1 MDKKR
6 LVINMTAQLTAF
18 VVNLGISFVLTPIV
32 DGMLPNTYG
41 FLNIANQFVQW
52 AQVVVSALNTLA
64 SRYITIHLH
73 KGEEQEASE
82 YFSSVFFANMFMAAV
97 FLIPAIFVIVFI
109 DRMFQISSASVT
121 DIQILWAF
129 VFLNF
134 FISIITSVFSTS
146 TYSTNRLE
154 LSSAATIVTELARIG
169 VLYAAYRFFTPYLFY
184 IGVAS
189 VVSTTLM
196 AAANAGFTKKLLPN
210 IKITV
215 KNFRLDK
222 VKELISLGA
231 WNSVTRL
238 GQMLLD
244 GLDTMIANIF
254 ISDAAMTTL
263 SLAKVVP
270 TTLSTLMGTMVGVF
284 APSITIAYAKGNK
297 QELLDTLKS
306 SNRIMIFMMSI
317 PIAFV
322 TAYGDK
328 FFRLWL
334 SYKDDPAEIKQ
345 IYYLAV
351 LSMGVLFVSAS
362 IQVLYQVFIITKK
375 IKLNSIVIVVS
386 GVVTTALVF
395 VLLRTTN
402 LGLYAIAGVSVVVG
416 LLRNMIFTPIYAA
429 KCLEVRWTTFYSD
442 IFMGLASIGI
452 ITAVALFSK
461 LLLPMDTWIGFL
473 ASCILM
479 GIIALGL
486 NFLIVLRRSEREM
499 VLNKIKS
506 LLHRA

>member
-18 VVNLGISFVLTPIV
+18 FVNLGISFVLAPIV
-32 DGMLPNTYG
+32 DRLIPDSYG
-41 FLNIANQFVQW
+41 FLNIANNFVLW

-97 FLIPAIFVIVFI
+97 FLVPAIFVIVFL
-109 DRMFQISSASVT
+109 DRMFQVPAGVLG
-121 DIQILWAF
+121 DVQILWAF

-146 TYSTNRLE
+146 TYSMNRLE
-154 LSSAATIVTELARIG
+154 LSSVATIVTELARLG
-169 VLYAAYRFFTPYLFY
+169 VLYIAYRFFTPYLFY
-184 IGVAS
+184 IGMAS
-189 VVSTTLM
+189 VVSTSLM
-196 AAANAGFTKKLLPN
+196 AVANAGFTKKLLPG
-210 IKITV
+210 IRITV

-222 VKELISLGA
+222 VKELVSLGA

-244 GLDTMIANIF
+244 GLDTIIANIF
-254 ISDAAMTTL
+254 INPEAMTTL
-263 SLAKVVP
+263 SFAKVVP
-270 TTLSTLMGTMVGVF
+270 TTLSSLMGTMVGVF

-297 QELLDTLKS
+297 KELMDTLKS

-328 FFRLWL
+328 FFELWL
-334 SYKDDPAEIKQ
+334 PHKTPAEVTEV
-345 IYYLAV
+345 YYLSV

-386 GVVTTALVF
+386 GVITTTMVF
-395 VLLRTTN
+395 VLLNTTD
-402 LGLYAIAGVSVVVG
+402 LGLYAIAGVSVIVG
-416 LLRNMIFTPIYAA
+416 LIRNMVFTPIYAA
-429 KCLEVRWTTFYSD
+429 KCLEVKWTTFYGD
-442 IFMGLASIGI
+442 IFMGLASIGL
-452 ITAVALFSK
+452 ITVVAMLSKLILSMDNWIEFFVSGAFMGCVALVLNFFVVLGKTERQMVLDKVLSK
-461 LLLPMDTWIGFL
+461 LHH
-473 ASCILM
+473 S
-479 GIIALGL
+479 
-486 NFLIVLRRSEREM
+486 
-499 VLNKIKS
+499 
-506 LLHRA
+506 

>member
-1 MDKKR
+1 MNKKR

-18 VVNLGISFVLTPIV
+18 IVNLGISFVLTPIV
-32 DGMLPNTYG
+32 DKMIPNSYG
-41 FLNIANQFVQW
+41 FVNIANQFVQW

-97 FLIPAIFVIVFI
+97 FLVPAVFVIVFI
-109 DRMFQISSASVT
+109 DRMFQVPAGVLG
-121 DIQILWAF
+121 DVQILWAF

-146 TYSTNRLE
+146 TYSMNRLE
-154 LSSAATIVTELARIG
+154 LSSVATIVTELARLG
-169 VLYAAYRFFTPYLFY
+169 VLYIAYRFFSPYLFY

-189 VVSTTLM
+189 VVSTSLM
-196 AAANAGFTKKLLPN
+196 AFANAGFTKKLLPG

-222 VKELISLGA
+222 VKELVSLGA

-244 GLDTMIANIF
+244 GLDTIIANIF
-254 ISDAAMTTL
+254 INPEAMTIL

-270 TTLSTLMGTMVGVF
+270 TTLSSLMGTMVGVF
-284 APSITIAYAKGNK
+284 APSITIAYAKGDK
-297 QELLDTLKS
+297 KELMDTLKS

-334 SYKDDPAEIKQ
+334 SYKTAAEVKE
-345 IYYLAV
+345 IYVLSV

-375 IKLNSIVIVVS
+375 IKLNSIVIVAS
-386 GVVTTALVF
+386 GVITTTIVF
-395 VLLRTTN
+395 VLLNTTN

-416 LLRNMIFTPIYAA
+416 LIRNMVFTPIYAA
-429 KCLEVRWTTFYSD
+429 KCLEVRWTTFYGD

-452 ITAVALFSK
+452 ITVVAMLSK
-461 LLLPMDTWIGFL
+461 LVLPMDNWITFILCGGF
-473 ASCILM
+473 M
-479 GIIALGL
+479 GCVALVL
-486 NFLIVLRRSEREM
+486 NFFIVLRKAERQM
-499 VLNKIKS
+499 VLDKVMSKLKRS
-506 LLHRA
+506 

>member
-18 VVNLGISFVLTPIV
+18 IVNLGISFVLTPIV
-32 DGMLPNTYG
+32 DKMIPNSYG
-41 FLNIANQFVQW
+41 FVNIANQFVQW

-64 SRYITIHLH
+64 SRYITIQLH

-97 FLIPAIFVIVFI
+97 FLVPAVFVIVFI
-109 DRMFQISSASVT
+109 DRMFQVPAGVLG
-121 DIQILWAF
+121 DVQILWAF

-146 TYSTNRLE
+146 TYSMNRLE
-154 LSSAATIVTELARIG
+154 LSSIATIVTELARLG
-169 VLYAAYRFFTPYLFY
+169 VLYIAYRFFSPYLFY

-189 VVSTTLM
+189 VVSTSLM
-196 AAANAGFTKKLLPN
+196 AFANAGFTKKLLPG

-222 VKELISLGA
+222 VKELVSLGA

-244 GLDTMIANIF
+244 GLDTIIANIF
-254 ISDAAMTTL
+254 INPEAMTIL

-270 TTLSTLMGTMVGVF
+270 TTLSSLMGTMVGVF
-284 APSITIAYAKGNK
+284 APSITIAYAKGDK
-297 QELLDTLKS
+297 KELMDTLKS

-334 SYKDDPAEIKQ
+334 SYKTAAEVKE
-345 IYYLAV
+345 IYVLSV

-375 IKLNSIVIVVS
+375 IKLNSIVIVAS
-386 GVVTTALVF
+386 GVITTTIVF
-395 VLLRTTN
+395 VLLNTTN

-416 LLRNMIFTPIYAA
+416 LIRNMVFTPIYAA
-429 KCLEVRWTTFYSD
+429 KCLEVKWTTFYGD

-452 ITAVALFSK
+452 ITVVAMLSK
-461 LLLPMDTWIGFL
+461 LVLPMDNWITFFLCGGF
-473 ASCILM
+473 M
-479 GIIALGL
+479 GCVALVL
-486 NFLIVLRRSEREM
+486 NFFIVLRKAERQM
-499 VLNKIKS
+499 VLGKVMSKLKRS
-506 LLHRA
+506 

>member
-6 LVINMTAQLTAF
+6 LAINMTAQLTAF
-18 VVNLGISFVLTPIV
+18 AVNLGISFVLTPIV
-32 DGMLPNTYG
+32 DAMLPNTYG
-41 FLNIANQFVQW
+41 FVNIANQLVQW

-82 YFSSVFFANMFMAAV
+82 YFSSVFFANLFMAAV
-97 FLIPAIFVIVFI
+97 FLVPAVFVIVFI
-109 DRMFQISSASVT
+109 DRMFQISAASVA
-121 DIQILWAF
+121 DVQMLWAF

-154 LSSAATIVTELARIG
+154 LSSVATIITELARIG
-169 VLYAAYRFFTPYLFY
+169 VLYVAYRFFTPYLFY
-184 IGVAS
+184 MGVAS
-189 VVSTTLM
+189 VVSTTM
-196 AAANAGFTKKLLPN
+196 TAAANAGFTKKLLPG
-210 IKITV
+210 IKITI

-222 VKELISLGA
+222 VKELVSLGA

-263 SLAKVVP
+263 SLAKLVP
-270 TTLSTLMGTMVGVF
+270 STLSTLMGTMVGVF

-297 QELLDTLKS
+297 KELMDALKS
-306 SNRIMIFMMSI
+306 ANRIMIFMMSI

-328 FFRLWL
+328 FFKLWMG
-334 SYKDDPAEIKQ
+334 YKGDAAEITQ
-345 IYYLAV
+345 IYHLAV

-386 GVVTTALVF
+386 GVITTTLVF
-395 VLLRTTN
+395 VLLQTTN

-416 LLRNMIFTPIYAA
+416 LLRNMVFTPIYAA
-429 KCLEVRWTTFYSD
+429 RCLEVKWTTFYSD

-452 ITAVALFSK
+452 ITVTALISK
-461 LLLPMDTWIGFL
+461 LFLPMDNWIGFF
-473 ASCILM
+473 ASCVFM
-479 GIIALGL
+479 GVIALGL
-486 NFLIVLRRSEREM
+486 NFVIVLGKSEREM
-499 VLNKIKS
+499 IISKVKS
-506 LLHRA
+506 VLHRA

>member
-1 MDKKR
+1 M
-6 LVINMTAQLTAF
+6 I
-18 VVNLGISFVLTPIV
+18 
-32 DGMLPNTYG
+32 PNSYG
-41 FLNIANQFVQW
+41 FVNIANQFVQW

-97 FLIPAIFVIVFI
+97 FLVPAVFVIVFI
-109 DRMFQISSASVT
+109 DRMFQVPAGVLG
-121 DIQILWAF
+121 DVQILWAF

-146 TYSTNRLE
+146 TYSMNRLE
-154 LSSAATIVTELARIG
+154 LSSIATIVTELARLG
-169 VLYAAYRFFTPYLFY
+169 VLYIAYRFFSPYLFY

-189 VVSTTLM
+189 VVSTSLM
-196 AAANAGFTKKLLPN
+196 AFANAGFTKKLLPG

-222 VKELISLGA
+222 VKELVSLGA

-244 GLDTMIANIF
+244 GLDTIIANIF
-254 ISDAAMTTL
+254 INPEAMTIL

-270 TTLSTLMGTMVGVF
+270 TTLSSLMGTMVGVF
-284 APSITIAYAKGNK
+284 APSITIAYAKGDK
-297 QELLDTLKS
+297 KELMDTLKS

-334 SYKDDPAEIKQ
+334 SYKTAAEVKE
-345 IYYLAV
+345 IYV
-351 LSMGVLFVSAS
+351 LSVLTMGVFFVRAS

-375 IKLNSIVIVVS
+375 IKLNSIVIVAS
-386 GVVTTALVF
+386 GVITTTIVF
-395 VLLRTTN
+395 VLLNTTN

-416 LLRNMIFTPIYAA
+416 LIRNMVFTPIYAA
-429 KCLEVRWTTFYSD
+429 KCLEVKWTTFYGD

-452 ITAVALFSK
+452 ITVVAMLSK
-461 LLLPMDTWIGFL
+461 LVLPMDNWITFFLCGGF
-473 ASCILM
+473 M
-479 GIIALGL
+479 GCVALVL
-486 NFLIVLRRSEREM
+486 NFFIVLRKAERQM
-499 VLNKIKS
+499 VLDKVMSKLKRS
-506 LLHRA
+506 

>member
-1 MDKKR
+1 
-6 LVINMTAQLTAF
+6 MTAQLVAF
-18 VVNLGISFVLTPIV
+18 AVNLGISFVLMPVI
-32 DGMLPNTYG
+32 DRMMPNTYG

-52 AQVVVSALNTLA
+52 AQVIVSALNTLA

-82 YFSSVFFANMFMAAV
+82 YFSSVFYANLFMAAV
-97 FLIPAIFVIVFI
+97 FLVPAIFLIAYLNRI
-109 DRMFQISSASVT
+109 FQVSDAVLG
-121 DIQILWAF
+121 DVQILWAF

-146 TYSTNRLE
+146 TYSMNRLE
-154 LSSAATIVTELARIG
+154 LNSMATIVTEFVRVG
-169 VLYAAYRFFTPYLFY
+169 VLFVTYKFFPPYLFY
-184 IGVAS
+184 VGVAS
-189 VVSTTLM
+189 VVSTVLL
-196 AAANAGFTKKLLPN
+196 AAANAGFTKKLLPG
-210 IKITV
+210 IRITV

-222 VKELISLGA
+222 VKELVSLGA

-254 ISDAAMTTL
+254 IGEAAMTML
-263 SLAKVVP
+263 SVAKTIP
-270 TTLSTLMGTMVGVF
+270 IMLSGLMGTMVGVF

-297 QELLDTLKS
+297 QELMDTLKS

-328 FFRLWL
+328 FIDLWL
-334 SYKDDPAEIKQ
+334 AYRPAAERRE

-375 IKLNSIVIVVS
+375 IKLNALVIVGS
-386 GVVTTALVF
+386 GIITTALVF
-395 VLLRTTN
+395 LLLQITDW
-402 LGLYAIAGVSVVVG
+402 GLYIIAGVSVVTG
-416 LLRNMIFTPIYAA
+416 LLRNLLFTPLYAA
-429 KCLEVRWTTFYSD
+429 KCLEVKWTTFYGD
-442 IFMGLASIGI
+442 IFMGLISIGV
-452 ITAVALFSK
+452 ITAVAMASK
-461 LLLPMDTWIGFL
+461 LFLPMDSWIGFFV
-473 ASCILM
+473 SGGFM
-479 GIIALGL
+479 GIVALGI
-486 NFLIVLRRSEREM
+486 NFMLVLGKNERAM
-499 VLNKIKS
+499 VLDKIF
-506 LLHRA
+506 RR

>member
-18 VVNLGISFVLTPIV
+18 IVNLGISFVLTPIV
-32 DGMLPNTYG
+32 DKMIPNSYG
-41 FLNIANQFVQW
+41 FVNIANQFVQW

-97 FLIPAIFVIVFI
+97 FLVPAVFVIVFI
-109 DRMFQISSASVT
+109 DRMFQVPAGVLG
-121 DIQILWAF
+121 DVQILWAF

-146 TYSTNRLE
+146 TYSMNRLE
-154 LSSAATIVTELARIG
+154 LSSIATIVTELARLG
-169 VLYAAYRFFTPYLFY
+169 VLYIAYRFFSPYVFY

-189 VVSTTLM
+189 VVSTSLM
-196 AAANAGFTKKLLPN
+196 AFANAGFTKKLLPG

-222 VKELISLGA
+222 VKELVSLGA

-244 GLDTMIANIF
+244 GLDTIIANIF
-254 ISDAAMTTL
+254 INPEAMTIL

-270 TTLSTLMGTMVGVF
+270 TTLSSLMGTMVGVF
-284 APSITIAYAKGNK
+284 APSITIAYAKGDK
-297 QELLDTLKS
+297 KELMDTLKS

-334 SYKDDPAEIKQ
+334 SYKTAAEVKE
-345 IYYLAV
+345 IYVLSV

-375 IKLNSIVIVVS
+375 IKLNSIVIVAS
-386 GVVTTALVF
+386 GVITTTIVF
-395 VLLRTTN
+395 VLLNTTN

-416 LLRNMIFTPIYAA
+416 LIRNMVFTPIYAA
-429 KCLEVRWTTFYSD
+429 KCLEVKWTTFYGD

-452 ITAVALFSK
+452 ITVVAMLSK
-461 LLLPMDTWIGFL
+461 LVLPMDNWITFFLCGGF
-473 ASCILM
+473 M
-479 GIIALGL
+479 GCVALVL
-486 NFLIVLRRSEREM
+486 NFFIVLRKAERQMMLDKVVSKLKRS
-499 VLNKIKS
+499 
-506 LLHRA
+506 

>member
-1 MDKKR
+1 
-6 LVINMTAQLTAF
+6 MTAQLTAF
-18 VVNLGISFVLTPIV
+18 IVNLGISFVLTPIV
-32 DGMLPNTYG
+32 DKMIPNSYG
-41 FLNIANQFVQW
+41 FVNIANQFVQW

-97 FLIPAIFVIVFI
+97 FLVPAIFVIVFI
-109 DRMFQISSASVT
+109 DRMFQVPVGVLG
-121 DIQILWAF
+121 DVQILWAF

-146 TYSTNRLE
+146 TYSMNRLE
-154 LSSAATIVTELARIG
+154 LSSIATIVTELARLG
-169 VLYAAYRFFTPYLFY
+169 VLYIAYRFFSPFLFY

-189 VVSTTLM
+189 VVSTSLM
-196 AAANAGFTKKLLPN
+196 ACANAGFTKKLLPGV
-210 IKITV
+210 KITV

-222 VKELISLGA
+222 VKELVSLGA

-244 GLDTMIANIF
+244 GLDTIIANIF
-254 ISDAAMTTL
+254 INPEAMTVL

-270 TTLSTLMGTMVGVF
+270 TTLSSLMGTMVGVF
-284 APSITIAYAKGNK
+284 APSITIAYAKGDK
-297 QELLDTLKS
+297 KELMDTLKS

-328 FFRLWL
+328 FFKLWL
-334 SYKDDPAEIKQ
+334 PYKTATEVTEI
-345 IYYLAV
+345 YVLSV

-375 IKLNSIVIVVS
+375 IKLNSIVIVAS
-386 GVVTTALVF
+386 GVITTTIVF
-395 VLLRTTN
+395 ILLNTTN

-416 LLRNMIFTPIYAA
+416 LIRNMVFTPIYAA
-429 KCLEVRWTTFYSD
+429 KCLEVKWTTFYGD

-452 ITAVALFSK
+452 ITVVAMLSK
-461 LLLPMDTWIGFL
+461 LVLPMDNWITFVVCGGF
-473 ASCILM
+473 M
-479 GIIALGL
+479 GCVALVL
-486 NFLIVLRRSEREM
+486 NFFIVLRKTERQM
-499 VLNKIKS
+499 VLDKVMGKLNRS
-506 LLHRA
+506 

>member
-18 VVNLGISFVLTPIV
+18 IVNLGISFVLTPIV
-32 DGMLPNTYG
+32 DKMIPNSYG
-41 FLNIANQFVQW
+41 FVNIANQFVQW
-52 AQVVVSALNTLA
+52 AQVIVSALNTLA

-82 YFSSVFFANMFMAAV
+82 YFSSVFFANMIMAAV
-97 FLIPAIFVIVFI
+97 FLVPAIFVIVFI
-109 DRMFQISSASVT
+109 DRMFQVPAGVLSDV
-121 DIQILWAF
+121 QILWAF

-146 TYSTNRLE
+146 TYSMNRLE
-154 LSSAATIVTELARIG
+154 LSSIATIVTELARLG
-169 VLYAAYRFFTPYLFY
+169 VLYIAYRFFKPYLFY

-189 VVSTTLM
+189 VVSTSLM
-196 AAANAGFTKKLLPN
+196 AMANAGFTRKLLPG
-210 IKITV
+210 IKISV
-215 KNFRLDK
+215 KNYRWKK
-222 VKELISLGA
+222 VKELVSLGA

-254 ISDAAMTTL
+254 INPEAMTTL
-263 SLAKVVP
+263 SLAKVIP
-270 TTLSTLMGTMVGVF
+270 TTLSSLMGTMVGVF
-284 APSITIAYAKGNK
+284 APSITIAYAKGDK
-297 QELLDTLKS
+297 KELMDTLKS

-328 FFRLWL
+328 FFNLWL
-334 SYKDDPAEIKQ
+334 WYKDDPAEITQ
-345 IYYLAV
+345 IYYLSV

-375 IKLNSIVIVVS
+375 IKLNSIVIVAS
-386 GVVTTALVF
+386 GVITTTLVF
-395 VLLRTTN
+395 VLLNTTN

-416 LLRNMIFTPIYAA
+416 LIRNMVFTPIYAA
-429 KCLEVRWTTFYSD
+429 KCLEVKWTTFYSD

-452 ITAVALFSK
+452 ITAVAMLSK
-461 LLLPMDTWIGFL
+461 LILPMDTWITFF
-473 ASCILM
+473 ASGIFM
-479 GIIALGL
+479 GCVALIL
-486 NFLIVLRRSEREM
+486 NFFIVLRKAERQM
-499 VLNKIKS
+499 VLDKVMSKLKRS
-506 LLHRA
+506 

>member
-18 VVNLGISFVLTPIV
+18 IVNLGISFVLTPIV
-32 DGMLPNTYG
+32 DKMIPNSYG
-41 FLNIANQFVQW
+41 FVNIANQFVQW

-97 FLIPAIFVIVFI
+97 FLVPAVFVIVFI
-109 DRMFQISSASVT
+109 DRMFQVPAGVLG
-121 DIQILWAF
+121 DVQILWGF

-146 TYSTNRLE
+146 TYSMNRLE
-154 LSSAATIVTELARIG
+154 LSSIATIVTELARLG
-169 VLYAAYRFFTPYLFY
+169 VLYIAYRFFSPYLFY

-189 VVSTTLM
+189 VVSTSLM
-196 AAANAGFTKKLLPN
+196 AFANAGFTKKLLPG

-222 VKELISLGA
+222 VKELVSLGA

-244 GLDTMIANIF
+244 GLDTIIANIF
-254 ISDAAMTTL
+254 INPEAMTIL

-270 TTLSTLMGTMVGVF
+270 TTLSSLMGTMVGVF
-284 APSITIAYAKGNK
+284 APSITIAYAKGDK
-297 QELLDTLKS
+297 KELMDTLKS

-334 SYKDDPAEIKQ
+334 SYKTAEEVKE
-345 IYYLAV
+345 IYVLSV

-375 IKLNSIVIVVS
+375 IKLNSIVIVAS
-386 GVVTTALVF
+386 GVITTTIVF
-395 VLLRTTN
+395 VLLNTTN

-416 LLRNMIFTPIYAA
+416 LIRNMVFTPIYAA
-429 KCLEVRWTTFYSD
+429 KCLEVKWTTFYGD

-452 ITAVALFSK
+452 ITVVAMLSK
-461 LLLPMDTWIGFL
+461 LVLPMDNWITFILCGGF
-473 ASCILM
+473 M
-479 GIIALGL
+479 GCVALVL
-486 NFLIVLRRSEREM
+486 NFFIVLRKTERQM
-499 VLNKIKS
+499 VLDKVMSKLKRS
-506 LLHRA
+506 

>member
-18 VVNLGISFVLTPIV
+18 IVNLGISFVLTPIV
-32 DGMLPNTYG
+32 DKMIPNSYG
-41 FLNIANQFVQW
+41 FVNIANQFVQW

-97 FLIPAIFVIVFI
+97 FLVPAVFVIVFI
-109 DRMFQISSASVT
+109 DRMFQVPAGVLG
-121 DIQILWAF
+121 DVQILWAF

-146 TYSTNRLE
+146 TYSMNRLE
-154 LSSAATIVTELARIG
+154 LSSVATIVTELARLG
-169 VLYAAYRFFTPYLFY
+169 VLYIAYRFFSPYLFY

-189 VVSTTLM
+189 VVSTSLM
-196 AAANAGFTKKLLPN
+196 AFANAGFTKKLLPG

-222 VKELISLGA
+222 VKELVSLGA

-244 GLDTMIANIF
+244 GLDTIIANIF
-254 ISDAAMTTL
+254 INPEAMTIL

-270 TTLSTLMGTMVGVF
+270 TTLSSLMGTMVGVF
-284 APSITIAYAKGNK
+284 APSITIAYAKGDK
-297 QELLDTLKS
+297 KELMDTLKS

-334 SYKDDPAEIKQ
+334 SYKTAAEVKE
-345 IYYLAV
+345 IYVLSV

-375 IKLNSIVIVVS
+375 IKLNSIVIVAS
-386 GVVTTALVF
+386 GVITTTIVF
-395 VLLRTTN
+395 VLLNTTN

-416 LLRNMIFTPIYAA
+416 LIRNMVFTPIYAA
-429 KCLEVRWTTFYSD
+429 KCLEVKWTTFYGD

-452 ITAVALFSK
+452 ITVVAMLSKLVRPMDNWITFFLCGGFMGCVALV
-461 LLLPMDTWIGFL
+461 
-473 ASCILM
+473 
-479 GIIALGL
+479 L
-486 NFLIVLRRSEREM
+486 NFFIVLRKAERQM
-499 VLNKIKS
+499 VLGKVMSKLKRS
-506 LLHRA
+506 

>member
-1 MDKKR
+1 
-6 LVINMTAQLTAF
+6 MTAQLTAF
-18 VVNLGISFVLTPIV
+18 IVNLGISFVLTPIV
-32 DGMLPNTYG
+32 DKMIPNSYG
-41 FLNIANQFVQW
+41 FVNIANQFVQW

-97 FLIPAIFVIVFI
+97 FLVPAVFVIVFI
-109 DRMFQISSASVT
+109 DRMFQVPAGVLG
-121 DIQILWAF
+121 DVQILWAF

-146 TYSTNRLE
+146 TYSMNRLE
-154 LSSAATIVTELARIG
+154 LSSIATIVTELARLG
-169 VLYAAYRFFTPYLFY
+169 VLYIAYRFFSPYLFY

-189 VVSTTLM
+189 VVSTSLM
-196 AAANAGFTKKLLPN
+196 AFANAGFTKKLLPG

-222 VKELISLGA
+222 VKELVSLGA

-244 GLDTMIANIF
+244 GLDTIIANIF
-254 ISDAAMTTL
+254 INPEAMTIL

-270 TTLSTLMGTMVGVF
+270 TTLSSLMGTMVGVF
-284 APSITIAYAKGNK
+284 APSITIAYAKGDK
-297 QELLDTLKS
+297 KELMDTLKS

-334 SYKDDPAEIKQ
+334 SYKTAAEVKE
-345 IYYLAV
+345 IYVLSV

-375 IKLNSIVIVVS
+375 IKLNSIVIVAS
-386 GVVTTALVF
+386 GVITTTIVF
-395 VLLRTTN
+395 VLLNTTN

-416 LLRNMIFTPIYAA
+416 LIRNMVFTPIYAA
-429 KCLEVRWTTFYSD
+429 KCLEVKWTTFSGD
-442 IFMGLASIGI
+442 IFMGLTSIGI
-452 ITAVALFSK
+452 ITVVAMLSK
-461 LLLPMDTWIGFL
+461 LVLPMDNWITFFLCGGF
-473 ASCILM
+473 M
-479 GIIALGL
+479 GCVALVL
-486 NFLIVLRRSEREM
+486 NFFIVLRKAERQM
-499 VLNKIKS
+499 VLGKVMSKLKRS
-506 LLHRA
+506 